1 MFCSQGLRNDIPGL
15 WFISIDLFFRPS
27 VLVHVPIGSNFIG
40 NNLTMLWQQRK
51 MENKCYTNC
60 FFFLTLV
67 VYFQV
72 CLTNVFCLL
81 TFVLCG
87 GGSNILWFVC
97 FNQEKMSKYSC
108 KCFLN
113 AMGQYHIFQSSQ
125 RKLEN
130 R

>member
-60 FFFLTLV
+60 FFFNSC
-67 VYFQV
+67 
-72 CLTNVFCLL
+72 CLF
-81 TFVLCG
+81 
-87 GGSNILWFVC
+87 SSM
-97 FNQEKMSKYSC
+97 FNQRFLSINFCIMRWRIKYIMVC
-108 KCFLN
+108 V
-113 AMGQYHIFQSSQ
+113 FQS
-125 RKLEN
+125 RKNVKILLQVFLTCN
-130 R
+130 GAVLYFPSLTTKVGK